1 MLSPPLLK
9 IQKFKLYVNYM
20 HVSSVSQYFQSF
32 SFRFYA
38 GSPPFSIL
46 LTQTP
51 NKCTFAY
58 FTKRLL
64 LISLLL

>member
-20 HVSSVSQYFQSF
+20 HVSSVLQYFQSF
-32 SFRFYA
+32 SFCFYA
-38 GSPPFSIL
+38 GFPPFSIL

-51 NKCTFAY
+51 NKCTFVY